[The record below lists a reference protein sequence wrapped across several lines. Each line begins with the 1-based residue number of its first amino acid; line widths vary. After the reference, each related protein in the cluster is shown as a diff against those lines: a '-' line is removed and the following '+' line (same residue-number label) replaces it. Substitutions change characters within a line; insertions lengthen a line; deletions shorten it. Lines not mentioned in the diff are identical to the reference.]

1 MLTREWALTREDNM
15 LLRGHARVTC
25 YFAKSVLMK
34 GFMQEYN
41 KIIVD
46 TCNKQDYTYVYLQSS

>member
-1 MLTREWALTREDNM
+1 M